1 MATAT
6 LRFYA
11 ELNDFLAPERRQR
24 DLCLDF
30 EPPVPVRHLIET
42 CGVPHTEVELI
53 LRGSES
59 IGLEE
64 PVHPGDRLA
73 VYPMF
78 ESFDVAPLL
87 RLRPGPLREPRF
99 IADAHLGKLARRL
112 RMLGFDTLWFNDLG
126 DAALA
131 LLAGDQH
138 RILLTR
144 DRALLMHRPVTHGC
158 HVPAGS
164 TDDQARALV
173 RRLQLCG
180 SIAPF
185 TRCTVCN
192 GLLTA
197 VSPDEVTLPV
207 PPGIA
212 RRFREFWRCLGC
224 GRIYW
229 KGSHWEAMRRQIASI
244 CADAETK
251 APGARG
257 ARGGETD
264 ESAATAPEP

>member
-24 DLCLDF
+24 DWLVGF

-42 CGVPHTEVELI
+42 CSVPHTEVELI
-53 LRGSES
+53 LRDGQSV
-59 IGLEE
+59 GLEE
-64 PVHPGDRLA
+64 PVTHGDRLA

-78 ESFDVAPLL
+78 EAFDVSPLV
-87 RLRPGPLREPRF
+87 RLRPTPLREPRF

-112 RMLGFDTLWFNDLG
+112 RMLGLDTLWYNDLG

-131 LLAGDQH
+131 SLVKTEH
-138 RILLTR
+138 RILLTS
-144 DRALLMHRPVTHGC
+144 DRALLMHRAVTHGC

-164 TDDQARALV
+164 TADQLAALV

-180 SIAPF
+180 SIRPF

-192 GLLTA
+192 GQLTA
-197 VSPDEVTLPV
+197 LPRQEAAQAV
-207 PPGIA
+207 PPRVSSGH
-212 RRFREFWRCLGC
+212 REFWRCLGC

-229 KGSHWEAMRRQIASI
+229 KGSHWESMRRWIEAI
-244 CADAETK
+244 CPNAYSDAR
-251 APGARG
+251 ALQ
-257 ARGGETD
+257 
-264 ESAATAPEP
+264 ESAAQSRVGPPSPQ